1 MSVNRVILVGNLGK
15 DPEIRNLEGGAKVAS
30 FSLATTEKYTN
41 KNGEK
46 VDQTEWH
53 NVQVWGK
60 LADIVEQ
67 WMKKGQMVYIEGRLR
82 TRSWEDKDK
91 IKRYS
96 TEILADNIKML
107 GGKRDEQGNS
117 GFTPSEKSS
126 SPVIKE
132 EISIPA
138 PDDDLPF

>member
-30 FSLATTEKYTN
+30 FSLATSEKYTN
-41 KNGEK
+41 KSGEK

-53 NVQVWGK
+53 NIQVWGK

-91 IKRYS
+91 VKRYT

-107 GGKRDEQGNS
+107 GGKRDENNTQS
-117 GFTPSEKSS
+117 GFAGTEKSVQS
-126 SPVIKE
+126 ADKDN
-132 EISIPA
+132 SIPA